1 VNTASDFMERK
12 LLRILRSILGMN
24 NPIRYSEPEP
34 DSAVIDLLRTR
45 LNTYMIE
52 QKPFLKPHYKLK
64 DLSNDLQMP
73 LHQLS
78 AFLNKRLGMH
88 FTDYLNQFRIK
99 YCEELIKNEQPGK
112 LNLKELVPKCGFH
125 NRNTFTTA
133 FKKFTGKTPADYIRN
148 RYLL

>member
-1 VNTASDFMERK
+1 MERK
-12 LLRILRSILGMN
+12 LLSILRSILGMN
-24 NPIRYSEPEP
+24 NPVQNHEPEP
-34 DSAVIDLLRTR
+34 DSAVIDLVRTR
-45 LNTYMIE
+45 LNTYMLQ

-64 DLSNDLQMP
+64 DLSEDLQMP

-112 LNLKELVPKCGFH
+112 INLKELVSKCGFH

-133 FKKFTGKTPADYIRN
+133 FKKFTGKTPSDYIRN
-148 RYLL
+148 RYFL

>member
-1 VNTASDFMERK
+1 LNKDEPQPEADNANVDLIRAR
-12 LLRILRSILGMN
+12 MN
-24 NPIRYSEPEP
+24 N
-34 DSAVIDLLRTR
+34 
-45 LNTYMIE
+45 YMLQ

-64 DLSNDLQMP
+64 DLAEDLQMP

-99 YCEELIKNEQPGK
+99 YCEDLIKNERSGRINMK
-112 LNLKELVPKCGFH
+112 DLVAKCGFH

-133 FKKFTGKTPADYIRN
+133 FKKFTGKTPSEYVRN
-148 RYLL
+148 RQYT

>member
-1 VNTASDFMERK
+1 
-12 LLRILRSILGMN
+12 MN
-24 NPIRYSEPEP
+24 KDEPQPE
-34 DSAVIDLLRTR
+34 AENANVDLIKAR
-45 LNTYMIE
+45 LNNYMLQ

-64 DLSNDLQMP
+64 DLADDLQMP

-99 YCEELIKNEQPGK
+99 YCEELIKNERPGRINMK
-112 LNLKELVPKCGFH
+112 DLVAKCGFH

-133 FKKFTGKTPADYIRN
+133 FKKFTGKTPSDYVRN
-148 RYLL
+148 RLYT

>member
-1 VNTASDFMERK
+1 M
-12 LLRILRSILGMN
+12 LQ
-24 NPIRYSEPEP
+24 
-34 DSAVIDLLRTR
+34 
-45 LNTYMIE
+45 

-64 DLSNDLQMP
+64 DLSEDLQMP

-112 LNLKELVPKCGFH
+112 VNLKELVPKCGFH

-133 FKKFTGKTPADYIRN
+133 FKKFTGKTPTDYIRN
-148 RYLL
+148 RYFL

>member
-1 VNTASDFMERK
+1 
-12 LLRILRSILGMN
+12 MN
-24 NPIRYSEPEP
+24 KDEPQPEDNANVDLIR
-34 DSAVIDLLRTR
+34 AR
-45 LNTYMIE
+45 LNNYMLQ

-64 DLSNDLQMP
+64 DLATDLQMP

-99 YCEELIKNEQPGK
+99 YCEDLIKNERSSRI
-112 LNLKELVPKCGFH
+112 NMKELVAKCGFH

-133 FKKFTGKTPADYIRN
+133 FKKFTGKTPSDYVRN
-148 RYLL
+148 RLYN

>member
-1 VNTASDFMERK
+1 MERK
-12 LLRILRSILGMN
+12 LLHILRSLLGMN
-24 NPIRYSEPEP
+24 KDDYQPEADNANVDLIRVKINS
-34 DSAVIDLLRTR
+34 
-45 LNTYMIE
+45 YMLQ

-64 DLSNDLQMP
+64 DLAEDLQMP

-99 YCEELIKNEQPGK
+99 YCEDLIKNERPGRI
-112 LNLKELVPKCGFH
+112 NQKELVAKCGFH

-133 FKKFTGKTPADYIRN
+133 FKKFTGKTPSDYIRN
-148 RYLL
+148 RLYN

>member
-1 VNTASDFMERK
+1 MERK
-12 LLRILRSILGMN
+12 LLRILRSILGIN
-24 NPIRYSEPEP
+24 NPVRNHEPEP
-34 DSAVIDLLRTR
+34 DGAVADLVRTR
-45 LNTYMIE
+45 LNTYMLQ

-64 DLSNDLQMP
+64 DLSEDLQMP

-99 YCEELIKNEQPGK
+99 YCEELIKNEQTGK
-112 LNLKELVPKCGFH
+112 INFKELVSKCGFH

-133 FKKFTGKTPADYIRN
+133 FKKFTGKTPSDYIRN

>member
-1 VNTASDFMERK
+1 MNKDEHQPEADDANVALIRER
-12 LLRILRSILGMN
+12 INS
-24 NPIRYSEPEP
+24 
-34 DSAVIDLLRTR
+34 
-45 LNTYMIE
+45 YMLQ

-64 DLSNDLQMP
+64 DLAEDLQMP

-99 YCEELIKNEQPGK
+99 YCEDLIKNEKPGRIT
-112 LNLKELVPKCGFH
+112 LKELVTKCGFH

-133 FKKFTGKTPADYIRN
+133 FKKFTGKTPSDYIRN
-148 RYLL
+148 RLYT

>member
-1 VNTASDFMERK
+1 M
-12 LLRILRSILGMN
+12 LQ
-24 NPIRYSEPEP
+24 
-34 DSAVIDLLRTR
+34 
-45 LNTYMIE
+45 

-64 DLSNDLQMP
+64 DLSEDLQMP
-73 LHQLS
+73 LHLLS

-112 LNLKELVPKCGFH
+112 VNLKELVSKCGFH

-133 FKKFTGKTPADYIRN
+133 FKKFTGKTPSDYIRN

>member
-1 VNTASDFMERK
+1 M
-12 LLRILRSILGMN
+12 LQ
-24 NPIRYSEPEP
+24 
-34 DSAVIDLLRTR
+34 
-45 LNTYMIE
+45 

-64 DLSNDLQMP
+64 DLAEDLQMP

-99 YCEELIKNEQPGK
+99 YCEDLIKNERSGRINMK
-112 LNLKELVPKCGFH
+112 DLVAKCGFH

-133 FKKFTGKTPADYIRN
+133 FKKFTGKTPSEYVRN
-148 RYLL
+148 RQYT

>member
-1 VNTASDFMERK
+1 MNKDEPQPEADNVHVDLIRAR
-12 LLRILRSILGMN
+12 MN
-24 NPIRYSEPEP
+24 N
-34 DSAVIDLLRTR
+34 
-45 LNTYMIE
+45 YMLQ

-64 DLSNDLQMP
+64 DLADDLQMP

-99 YCEELIKNEQPGK
+99 YCEDLIKSEKPGRVNMK
-112 LNLKELVPKCGFH
+112 DLVAKCGFH

-133 FKKFTGKTPADYIRN
+133 FKKFTGKTPSDYVRN
-148 RYLL
+148 RLYT

>member
-1 VNTASDFMERK
+1 MERK
-12 LLRILRSILGMN
+12 LLHILRSLLGLNKDEPQPEADNANVDLIRARMN
-24 NPIRYSEPEP
+24 N
-34 DSAVIDLLRTR
+34 
-45 LNTYMIE
+45 YMLQ

-64 DLSNDLQMP
+64 DLAEDLQMP

-99 YCEELIKNEQPGK
+99 YCEDLIKNERSGRINMK
-112 LNLKELVPKCGFH
+112 DLVAKCGFH

-133 FKKFTGKTPADYIRN
+133 FKKFTGKTPSEYVRN
-148 RYLL
+148 RQYT